1 MRRVDRRV
9 WRKAGAVAIGVTL
22 LVGAS
27 LAVHRI
33 ASRRQ
38 AMMQRAADSAGAA
51 VRAARAEDA
60 MRWAPAELAAAERA
74 SRDALARQ
82 RGEQVRAWPI
92 PDAAPVV
99 DAWSAVERAAR
110 SARDLARS
118 RHAAGAGFAAEQ
130 IDKARQAVSA
140 GEAAA
145 ARIYLG
151 PDRQLLSRARTVLDE
166 AGAYHRGGD
175 FETAAARALEAVSLA
190 ERVRDRAAALAA
202 RYADAETVTRWQRW
216 KNETIAWSRREGRA
230 AIVVVKEAHLLT
242 VFVGGQPTKS
252 YTVELGFNWIADKLR
267 EGDGST
273 PEGRY
278 RVVARMDHLASGFYK
293 ALRIDFPN
301 AEDRAEFGRARRRG
315 EIPAS
320 ARIGGLIE
328 IHGGGG
334 RQRDWTDGCVA
345 VTNPEIEDLF
355 GRVSVGTPVT
365 IVGSDNYGPIAEF
378 AERHGRGAA
387 DRRP

>member
-1 MRRVDRRV
+1 MRRGDRHV
-9 WRKAGAVAIGVTL
+9 WRRAGAAALGVTL
-22 LVGAS
+22 LVGAAF
-27 LAVHRI
+27 AVRGI

-38 AMMQRAADSAGAA
+38 AMMQMAADAAGAA

-60 MRWAPAELAAAERA
+60 MRWAPGELAVAERA
-74 SRDALARQ
+74 AHDALTRQ
-82 RGEQVRAWPI
+82 RIEQVRAWPI

-99 DAWSAVERAAR
+99 DAWSEAERAAR
-110 SARDLARS
+110 SATELARS
-118 RHAAGAGFAAEQ
+118 RHAAGVDSATGE
-130 IDKARQAVSA
+130 IDKARQAVS
-140 GEAAA
+140 ESETVA

-151 PDRQLLSRARTVLDE
+151 PERRLLATARTVLDE
-166 AGAYHRGGD
+166 ARAYQRAGD
-175 FETAAARALEAVSLA
+175 LSTATSRARDAASLA
-190 ERVRDRAAALAA
+190 EQARDRAAALAA
-202 RYADAETVTRWQRW
+202 RYADAGTVARWQHW
-216 KNETIAWSRREGRA
+216 KSETIAWSRREGRA
-230 AIVVVKEAHLLT
+230 AIVVVKDAHLMTL
-242 VFVGGQPTKS
+242 FVRGEMVKS
-252 YTVELGFNWIADKLR
+252 YTVELGFNWIADKHQ

-278 RVVARMDHLASGFYK
+278 RVVARMDHLASDFHK
-293 ALRIDFPN
+293 ALLLDYPN
-301 AEDRAEFGRARRRG
+301 AEDRAQFSSARRRG

-334 RQRDWTDGCVA
+334 RQHDWTDGCVA

-365 IVGSDNYGPIAEF
+365 IVGSDTYGPIAEF
-378 AERHGRGAA
+378 ADRHRRDAI